1 MRPAHYPAAGILVLA
16 TIASAGCASHSAG
29 PAQTAPAPAS
39 GAASASAS
47 APAATAATANT
58 GPVRTSAAAIAEA
71 HADSVRHPYTTA
83 DVQFMQ
89 GMIGHHAQALI
100 MAAWAPT
107 HDASPSV
114 QTLCLRIINS
124 QQDEI
129 TLMQHWLADR
139 QQMVPDGHT
148 PGMKMMMNGTEQTML
163 MPGMLTPAQMT
174 ELDHA
179 KGLDFDR
186 FFLTDMIQHH
196 RGAVSMVHDLF
207 ETQGAG
213 QDEIV
218 FKFAS
223 DANVDQTTE
232 IARMEKMLAIVRL
245 ESGTQ

>member
-1 MRPAHYPAAGILVLA
+1 MRSAHYPAAGILVLA
-16 TIASAGCASHSAG
+16 SIASAGCASHSAG

-39 GAASASAS
+39 TSAS
-47 APAATAATANT
+47 APAATANT

-71 HADSVRHPYTTA
+71 RADSVRHPYTA
-83 DVQFMQ
+83 GDVQFMQ

-124 QQDEI
+124 QQDGI

-186 FFLTDMIQHH
+186 LFLTDMIQHH

>member
-1 MRPAHYPAAGILVLA
+1 MRSAHYPATGFLVLA
-16 TIASAGCASHSAG
+16 SLASAGCASHSAG
-29 PAQTAPAPAS
+29 PAQTAPAPV
-39 GAASASAS
+39 SASAS
-47 APAATAATANT
+47 APAATANT
-58 GPVRTSAAAIAEA
+58 GPVRTSAAAVADA

-148 PGMKMMMNGTEQTML
+148 PGMKMMVNGTEQTML

-179 KGLDFDR
+179 RGLDFDR
-186 FFLTDMIQHH
+186 LFLTDMIQHH
-196 RGAVSMVHDLF
+196 RGAVAMVHDLF
-207 ETQGAG
+207 ESQGAG

-232 IARMEKMLAIVRL
+232 IARMERMLAIVRL

>member
-1 MRPAHYPAAGILVLA
+1 MRSAHYPAAGILVLA
-16 TIASAGCASHSAG
+16 SIASAGCASHSAG

-39 GAASASAS
+39 TSAS
-47 APAATAATANT
+47 APAATANT

-71 HADSVRHPYTTA
+71 RADSVRHPYTA
-83 DVQFMQ
+83 GDVQFMQ

-148 PGMKMMMNGTEQTML
+148 PGRKMMMNGTEQTML

-186 FFLTDMIQHH
+186 LFLTDMIQHH

>member
-1 MRPAHYPAAGILVLA
+1 MRSAHYPAAGILVLA
-16 TIASAGCASHSAG
+16 SIASAGCASHSAG

-39 GAASASAS
+39 TSAS
-47 APAATAATANT
+47 APAATANT

-71 HADSVRHPYTTA
+71 RADSVRHPYTA
-83 DVQFMQ
+83 GDVQFMQ

-186 FFLTDMIQHH
+186 LFLTHMIQHH

>member
-39 GAASASAS
+39 
-47 APAATAATANT
+47 APATTAAAPTTANT
-58 GPVRTSAAAIAEA
+58 GPVRTSAAAIAQA
-71 HADSVRHPYTTA
+71 HADSVRHPYTAA

-232 IARMEKMLAIVRL
+232 IARMEKMHAIVRL